1 MWNIHRTYI
10 LLIVR
15 IPLLAICCYVA
26 ADVLEGVICE
36 SIPPYESLLV
46 WLHVISLAASLYLNG
61 TFHFVH
67 RGSTKTMLWF
77 IVQRINPLVR
87 KLWYDFPFTGKN
99 GRGLAHHSRLE
110 LVSLWSCSL
119 HRLWNP
125 RPTLALHLEARLLIL
140 QGVSS
145 VTRTTGIFPKSLEH
159 TLIQEQHLTIIC
171 ANTSTNV
178 GILSI
183 LNVTDSRFSIVWCFS
198 FLEFLL
204 PLVWLIHLLPGTS
217 WPRSHRLSPHH
228 MSIFL
233 AEDRSTSFKWRNLCY
248 PPPHGKTSSWEILW
262 AMIRGECNIL
272 SWKCVIRHGFMA
284 LGETLYLR

>member
-87 KLWYDFPFTGKN
+87 KLWYNFPFTGKN

-110 LVSLWSCSL
+110 LVLLWSCSV
-119 HRLWNP
+119 HRLWSP

-145 VTRTTGIFPKSLEH
+145 VTRTTGVFSTYLEH
-159 TLIQEQHLTIIC
+159 TLIQE
-171 ANTSTNV
+171 
-178 GILSI
+178 
-183 LNVTDSRFSIVWCFS
+183 
-198 FLEFLL
+198 
-204 PLVWLIHLLPGTS
+204 
-217 WPRSHRLSPHH
+217 
-228 MSIFL
+228 
-233 AEDRSTSFKWRNLCY
+233 
-248 PPPHGKTSSWEILW
+248 
-262 AMIRGECNIL
+262 
-272 SWKCVIRHGFMA
+272 
-284 LGETLYLR
+284 

>member
-77 IVQRINPLVR
+77 IVQRINPLLR
-87 KLWYDFPFTGKN
+87 KLRYDFPFTGKN

-110 LVSLWSCSL
+110 LVLLWSCSV
-119 HRLWNP
+119 HRLWSP
-125 RPTLALHLEARLLIL
+125 RLTLALHLH
-140 QGVSS
+140 SS
-145 VTRTTGIFPKSLEH
+145 SFRACPLSPEQQEYSRH
-159 TLIQEQHLTIIC
+159 TW
-171 ANTSTNV
+171 NTHWSRSS
-178 GILSI
+178 IWLSY
-183 LNVTDSRFSIVWCFS
+183 V
-198 FLEFLL
+198 
-204 PLVWLIHLLPGTS
+204 LIH
-217 WPRSHRLSPHH
+217 
-228 MSIFL
+228 
-233 AEDRSTSFKWRNLCY
+233 
-248 PPPHGKTSSWEILW
+248 PP
-262 AMIRGECNIL
+262 M
-272 SWKCVIRHGFMA
+272 
-284 LGETLYLR
+284 